1 MQAGKPQRNARDQR
15 AGDDDPDAG
24 QTSMGEDEEGLPL
37 PDAPDEGDDDDA
49 LSSGS
54 GRAKGRRK

>member
-37 PDAPDEGDDDDA
+37 SSPPDEADDA
-49 LSSGS
+49 LSSSS